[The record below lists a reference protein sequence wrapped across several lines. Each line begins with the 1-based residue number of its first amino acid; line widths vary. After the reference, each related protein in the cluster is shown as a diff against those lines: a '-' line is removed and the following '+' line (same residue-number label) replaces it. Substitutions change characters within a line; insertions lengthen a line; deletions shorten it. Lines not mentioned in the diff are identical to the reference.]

1 MNISP
6 QKRATGENTEREREK
21 NNSRQLTSLI
31 KRQLRHRSTV
41 IGEWVVVL
49 VVTVVSEAW
58 KSLQT
63 AVS

>member
-6 QKRATGENTEREREK
+6 QKRATGENTEREK

>member
-6 QKRATGENTEREREK
+6 QKRATGENTEREK

-31 KRQLRHRSTV
+31 KRQLRHRSAV